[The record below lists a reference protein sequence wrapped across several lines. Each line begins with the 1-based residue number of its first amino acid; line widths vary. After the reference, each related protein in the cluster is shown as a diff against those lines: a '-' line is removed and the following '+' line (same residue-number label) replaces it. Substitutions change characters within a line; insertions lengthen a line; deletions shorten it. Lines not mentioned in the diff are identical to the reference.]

1 MVSLAQLLQERSRR
15 AGGREDLDH
24 AVELAKHAVAQ
35 VGSDAWE
42 KPRILA
48 MLGRLLDE
56 RYERGF
62 DPRDR
67 VAAVAAYRRAAV
79 TGLRSD
85 VQWAWQAS
93 REWATRAWVSATGLG
108 PRAQLIFVYGRLQ
121 SFTPFSQLR
130 PPRSSGFAPL
140 MTCLAM
146 PPISTCVRASPPRRS
161 PHSNVAVP
169 GSALQSSR

>member
-1 MVSLAQLLQERSRR
+1 MSGTSAGSTPGTGWPQSPPTAEPPSLDYAAMCS
-15 AGGREDLDH
+15 GR
-24 AVELAKHAVAQ
+24 
-35 VGSDAWE
+35 
-42 KPRILA
+42 
-48 MLGRLLDE
+48 GRLL
-56 RYERGF
+56 GSGQ
-62 DPRDR
+62 P
-67 VAAVAAYRRAAV
+67 
-79 TGLRSD
+79 GP
-85 VQWAWQAS
+85 
-93 REWATRAWVSATGLG
+93 WVSATGLG

>member
-79 TGLRSD
+79 TGLRGD

-93 REWATRAWVSATGLG
+93 REWATRAVGERDWAGAARATDFCL
-108 PRAQLIFVYGRLQ
+108 RAAAKLYAVQPAP
-121 SFTPFSQLR
+121 SSQ
-130 PPRSSGFAPL
+130 
-140 MTCLAM
+140 
-146 PPISTCVRASPPRRS
+146 
-161 PHSNVAVP
+161 
-169 GSALQSSR
+169 